1 MRLSA
6 YFCLVPIMLLSNQ
19 QPDMTK
25 LRGLYQKA
33 AVSKQDARLLDEW
46 AATID
51 TDSLPVLV
59 CYKGANAMIQA
70 KYTLNPINKLNKFMQ
85 GRDLM
90 EAAIRKDTTDLEM
103 RFIRY
108 AVQNNLPAFLG
119 YDHHKEI
126 DRQFLL
132 RNIKEQKDDQLKQL
146 IINYL
151 STLPSGG
158 EIKNLKG

>member
-1 MRLSA
+1 MRIAA
-6 YFCLVPIMLLSNQ
+6 YFCLAPLMLLSIQ

-25 LRGLYQKA
+25 LRELYQKA
-33 AVSKQDARLLDEW
+33 ALNKQDARLLNEW

-51 TDSLPVLV
+51 TGSLPVLV
-59 CYKGANAMIQA
+59 CYKGANYMIQA
-70 KYTLNPINKLNKFMQ
+70 KYTINPINKYNKFTQ

-90 EAAIRKDTTDLEM
+90 EAAIKKDTADLEM

-119 YDHHKEI
+119 YDGHKEN
-126 DRQFLL
+126 DRHFLL
-132 RNIKEQKDDQLKQL
+132 RNIREQKDDQLKQL

-151 STLPSGG
+151 STLPTGN
-158 EIKNLKG
+158 ETKNIKG